1 MVRSTLPT
9 KCSNNSI
16 DRMDKGK
23 VFETI
28 ESICFQMGILMDNED
43 INLSD
48 RLGDDLGLDS
58 LDLVELAMNIEDEL
72 GVQVSLEDMEAWLV
86 VGDVVDTFH
95 RLLNEK

>member
-1 MVRSTLPT
+1 
-9 KCSNNSI
+9 
-16 DRMDKGK
+16 MDKDK
-23 VFETI
+23 VFESI
-28 ESICFQMGILMDNED
+28 ESICFQMGVLMDNED

-58 LDLVELAMNIEDEL
+58 LGLVELTMNIEDEL
-72 GVQVSLEDMEAWLV
+72 GVQVSFEDMEEWLV

>member
-1 MVRSTLPT
+1 
-9 KCSNNSI
+9 
-16 DRMDKGK
+16 MDKGK

-72 GVQVSLEDMEAWLV
+72 GVQVSLEDMEEWLV